1 VIRTSTRL
9 LLLVLVF
16 AATPL
21 FAQSDDDHAL
31 KPAEPDFTLI
41 SLPTS
46 LRLPVWGSEFRVT
59 HRFVRPLKCDSCQD
73 NLLEDFFGVDN
84 GAVIG
89 LEYRIGLIPNGQVV
103 IHRARDRKTIQ
114 LTGEYG
120 LTRQGSGMP
129 LEIAGLVA
137 VEGTDNFRDD
147 YSPTVGAI
155 FTRLFGE
162 AGAIHIEPIWVGNS
176 NLDEPTISD
185 DSTFMLGLGARGRIR
200 PTVYITL
207 EYTPRLS
214 GYKPGVDMV
223 AFAIEKRAGGHM
235 FQLNFSNSLA
245 TTNGAIARG
254 GFNNDNWYMG
264 FNITRKFF

>member
-9 LLLVLVF
+9 LFALVLVV

-21 FAQSDDDHAL
+21 FAQSDDDRAL

-46 LRLPVWGSEFRVT
+46 LRLPVFGSDFRVT
-59 HRFVRPLKCDSCQD
+59 HRFVRPLKCGSCED

-89 LEYRIGLIPNGQVV
+89 LEYRIGIVPNGQVV

-120 LTRQGSGMP
+120 ITRQGGMP
-129 LEIAGLVA
+129 LEIAALAA
-137 VEGTDNFRDD
+137 VEGTNNFRDD
-147 YSPTVGAI
+147 YSPTLGLI
-155 FTRLFGE
+155 FTRLFGD
-162 AGAIHIEPIWVGNS
+162 AGAIHFEPLWVGNS
-176 NLDEPTISD
+176 NLDKPTISD
-185 DSTFMLGLGARGRIR
+185 DGTFMIGLGARARIR
-200 PTVYITL
+200 PTVYLAL
-207 EYTPRLS
+207 EYTPRVS
-214 GYKPGVDMV
+214 GYTPGVDMV

-245 TTNGAIARG
+245 TTPGAIARG